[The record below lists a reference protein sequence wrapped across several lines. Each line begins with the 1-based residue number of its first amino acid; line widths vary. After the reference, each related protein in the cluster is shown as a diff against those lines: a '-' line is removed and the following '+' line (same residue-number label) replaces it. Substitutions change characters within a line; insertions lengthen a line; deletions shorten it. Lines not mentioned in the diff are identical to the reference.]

1 MIIEGKEGEI
11 KRSGGGLQ
19 QGREERE
26 GEVARWPW
34 RCFRN
39 LIASTFAYLRAVVSI
54 CLCNGLPAGEFGNTS
69 GAFVTAAWLVGSKPV
84 ETQTGQIGVVMIT

>member
-11 KRSGGGLQ
+11 KRSGG
-19 QGREERE
+19 QGGRR
-26 GEVARWPW
+26 GRGVARWPR

-39 LIASTFAYLRAVVSI
+39 LTASTFAYLRAVVSI